1 MSPDLKRLNV
11 LYLRLPAADPLW
23 QDEIIKAVSPRHNL
37 AIYDPGKPLAP
48 QFQGV
53 EAVLDVGGSV
63 GTREMYQAATET
75 KLWQILGTGLDHI
88 DLALMKTFGFAIA
101 YCPGQFSSVGLAEC
115 AMMYILMLARRVREC
130 EANFKAGIL
139 YKPTSMELEEKV
151 LGIIGFGSS
160 GQELARRA
168 RGFGMRIHA
177 VDVRPIEPAI
187 LEELHPEFLGSPD
200 DLDRVVQE
208 SDFLSLHLHLNAENP
223 PYYGRSQNLPY
234 EAVSLPDQRRPRGAG
249 RRSSLVRG
257 AAEQPAW
264 RRGAR
269 RVCPGTAQPDVT
281 GLPAAQRSS
290 HSPHLGRDRRYG
302 AQARGRSGGK
312 SRPARPGGRS
322 SVPGGSVSSECCE
335 KFQEKYDLSEKY
347 ISIQ

>member
-11 LYLRLPAADPLW
+11 LYLRLPEADPLW

-187 LEELHPEFLGSPD
+187 LEELNPEFLGSPD

-208 SDFLSLHLHLNAENP
+208 SDFLSLHLHLNAETHHIMDA
-223 PYYGRSQNLPY
+223 RRI
-234 EAVSLPDQRRPRGAG
+234 SLMKPSACLINVARGALADEAALSEALLNNRLG
-249 RRSSLVRG
+249 GAGLDAFAQEPPNPTLPVYQLPNVVATPHISGVTEGTARKRAAA
-257 AAEQPAW
+257 AAENLDRLAQGVDPLY
-264 RRGAR
+264 
-269 RVCPGTAQPDVT
+269 RVDQ
-281 GLPAAQRSS
+281 
-290 HSPHLGRDRRYG
+290 
-302 AQARGRSGGK
+302 
-312 SRPARPGGRS
+312 
-322 SVPGGSVSSECCE
+322 
-335 KFQEKYDLSEKY
+335 
-347 ISIQ
+347 

>member
-63 GTREMYQAATET
+63 GTREMYQAATEA

-130 EANFKAGIL
+130 EANFKARIL

-187 LEELHPEFLGSPD
+187 LEELNPEFLGSPD

-208 SDFLSLHLHLNAENP
+208 SDFLSLHLHLNAETHHIIDA
-223 PYYGRSQNLPY
+223 RRI
-234 EAVSLPDQRRPRGAG
+234 SLMKPSACLINVARGALADEAALSEALLNNRLG
-249 RRSSLVRG
+249 GAGLDAFAQEPPNPTLPVYQLPNVVATPHISGVTEGTARKRAAA
-257 AAEQPAW
+257 AAENLDRLAQGVDPLY
-264 RRGAR
+264 
-269 RVCPGTAQPDVT
+269 RVDQ
-281 GLPAAQRSS
+281 
-290 HSPHLGRDRRYG
+290 
-302 AQARGRSGGK
+302 
-312 SRPARPGGRS
+312 
-322 SVPGGSVSSECCE
+322 
-335 KFQEKYDLSEKY
+335 
-347 ISIQ
+347 

>member
-208 SDFLSLHLHLNAENP
+208 SDFLSLHLHLNAETHHIMDA
-223 PYYGRSQNLPY
+223 RRI
-234 EAVSLPDQRRPRGAG
+234 SLMKPSACLINVARGALADEAALSEALLNNRLG
-249 RRSSLVRG
+249 GAGLDAFAQEPPNPTLPVYQLPNVVATPHISGVTEGTARKRAAA
-257 AAEQPAW
+257 AAENLDRLAQGVDPLY
-264 RRGAR
+264 
-269 RVCPGTAQPDVT
+269 RVDQ
-281 GLPAAQRSS
+281 
-290 HSPHLGRDRRYG
+290 
-302 AQARGRSGGK
+302 
-312 SRPARPGGRS
+312 
-322 SVPGGSVSSECCE
+322 
-335 KFQEKYDLSEKY
+335 
-347 ISIQ
+347 

>member
-63 GTREMYQAATET
+63 GTREMYQAATEA

-208 SDFLSLHLHLNAENP
+208 SDFLSLHLHLNAETHHIMDA
-223 PYYGRSQNLPY
+223 RRI
-234 EAVSLPDQRRPRGAG
+234 SLMKPSACLINVARGALADEAALSEALLNNRLG
-249 RRSSLVRG
+249 GAGLDAFAQEPPNPTLPVYQLPNVVATPHISGVTEGTARKRAAA
-257 AAEQPAW
+257 AAENLDRLAQGVDPLY
-264 RRGAR
+264 
-269 RVCPGTAQPDVT
+269 RVDQ
-281 GLPAAQRSS
+281 
-290 HSPHLGRDRRYG
+290 
-302 AQARGRSGGK
+302 
-312 SRPARPGGRS
+312 
-322 SVPGGSVSSECCE
+322 
-335 KFQEKYDLSEKY
+335 
-347 ISIQ
+347 

>member
-63 GTREMYQAATET
+63 GTREMYQAATEA

-208 SDFLSLHLHLNAENP
+208 SDFLSLHLHLNAETHHIIDA
-223 PYYGRSQNLPY
+223 RRI
-234 EAVSLPDQRRPRGAG
+234 SLMKPSACLINVARGALADEAALSEALLNNRLG
-249 RRSSLVRG
+249 GAGLDAFAQEPPNPTLPVYQLPNVVATPHISGVTEGTARKRAAA
-257 AAEQPAW
+257 AAENLDRLAQGVDPLY
-264 RRGAR
+264 
-269 RVCPGTAQPDVT
+269 RVDQ
-281 GLPAAQRSS
+281 
-290 HSPHLGRDRRYG
+290 
-302 AQARGRSGGK
+302 
-312 SRPARPGGRS
+312 
-322 SVPGGSVSSECCE
+322 
-335 KFQEKYDLSEKY
+335 
-347 ISIQ
+347 